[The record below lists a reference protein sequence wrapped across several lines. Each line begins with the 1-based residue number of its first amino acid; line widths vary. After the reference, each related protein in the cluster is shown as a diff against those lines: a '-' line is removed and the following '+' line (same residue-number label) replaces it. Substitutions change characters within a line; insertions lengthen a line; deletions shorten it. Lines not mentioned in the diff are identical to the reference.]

1 MKITEI
7 DTPLLNIKKVNEL
20 LPGFLKVLRRV
31 DNAVSYGDIISARDF
46 LRPRVPK
53 ELKKY
58 YENAS
63 LTDCM
68 FLSLHQKYFYK
79 YSNNINK
86 EYTYSLLQFAI
97 ALYEWNKYKKI
108 YVIDNALAEFMLEE
122 VKSDDIYDMPI
133 TPLLNMPYPSI
144 YIKCNMFGMNS
155 DRFNLHPSGMLAR
168 LEFKNFNRDETFD
181 ELKKDYKFS
190 ISLSYCLT
198 DGSRSNVGSEYNL
211 SLPIYGD
218 TLRDAVNYLRR
229 SMHTGLSNIFINR
242 YDVYLAVY
250 IILYLVASN
259 ADIQRCNVVY
269 KSLSNKDLN
278 SLNQIETFDVGIN
291 VGKAI
296 RLMKDN
302 SKDKDNNK
310 IDIKTI
316 QHKKYKQRKAHIRRA
331 HWHRYWVGPRDDP
344 SARKL
349 IVKWIPPI
357 FVNLNKDQEIESISV
372 TPVVL

>member
-7 DTPLLNIKKVNEL
+7 DTPLSNIKKMNEL
-20 LPGFLKVLRRV
+20 LPNFLNVLREV
-31 DNAVSYGDIISARDF
+31 DSAVSYNDVISARDF

-63 LTDCM
+63 LSDCL
-68 FLSLHQKYFYK
+68 FLSLYQKYFYK
-79 YSNNINK
+79 YSDRGI
-86 EYTYSLLQFAI
+86 EHVYSLFQFAI

-108 YVIDNALAEFMLEE
+108 YVIDKALAEFMLEE
-122 VKSDDIYDMPI
+122 AKSDEIYDMPI
-133 TPLLNMPYPSI
+133 TPLLNIPYPSI
-144 YIKCNMFGMNS
+144 YIKCDIFGMDS
-155 DRFNLHPSGMLAR
+155 SKFNYHPSGMIAR
-168 LEFKNFNRDETFD
+168 LEFKNFNRNGSYD

-190 ISLSYCLT
+190 ISLSYCIA

-229 SMHTGLSNIFINR
+229 SMHTGLSHIFINR
-242 YDVYLAVY
+242 YDVYLAAY

-259 ADIQRCNVVY
+259 ADIQRRETIY

-278 SLNQIETFDVGIN
+278 SLNQVETFDVGIN

-296 RLMKDN
+296 SLMKDN
-302 SKDKDNNK
+302 SKDKDSNK
-310 IDIKTI
+310 VDIKI
-316 QHKKYKQRKAHIRRA
+316 VQHKKYKQRKAHVRCA

-357 FVNLNKDQEIESISV
+357 FVNLNKNQEIKSISV
-372 TPVVL
+372 TPVKI